1 MNIVQMKQDLD
12 NKETPKTS
20 EIESKLEET
29 ASIVEETLQPAKKKI
44 KVERRIKFPIS
55 YEDLDSGKK
64 LKSVLVSNIMDSEAR
79 LKYDQVLMTLG
90 GGFPFDT
97 FPQAQ
102 KTRFQCIARIIA
114 QLESADQ
121 WVLEKAGEDL
131 DFCFAVASKLVEHE
145 NRYFRY
151 YNEEDSSEKKQ
162 PRFSIDFPEFE
173 EV

>member
-20 EIESKLEET
+20 ELESKIEET
-29 ASIVEETLQPAKKKI
+29 SLIMEDVLQSSKKKV
-44 KVERRIKFPIS
+44 KVERRIKFPIN

-64 LKSVLVSNIMDSEAR
+64 LKSVLVSKIMDSEAR

-90 GGFPFDT
+90 GGFSFDT

-131 DFCFAVASKLVEHE
+131 DFCFAIASKLVEHE

-151 YNEEDSSEKKQ
+151 YNEENSSEKKQ

>member
-12 NKETPKTS
+12 NKETPKVS
-20 EIESKLEET
+20 QLEENLQNKISDLADVANT
-29 ASIVEETLQPAKKKI
+29 AVKQT

-64 LKSVLVSNIMDSEAR
+64 LKSVLVSKVMDSEAR

-90 GGFPFDT
+90 GGFNFDA

-102 KTRFQCIARIIA
+102 KTRFMCIARIVA
-114 QLESADQ
+114 QLEGADQ

-151 YNEEDSSEKKQ
+151 NDETDSSKEKQ